1 MRPRMSRPTSP
12 PRESFSRAFQ
22 RKHAGCWPVGHLAG
36 WKGPSGFSSRTTA
49 EQVVLG
55 DKIEG
60 EGVSGKVAVVTGGNA
75 GVGYETALA
84 LALGGAAA
92 VVLACRDPVSGK
104 EAVGRIYAELAAR
117 ARVRGL
123 DTKGEVE
130 SRDLAKTETGSAPD
144 ENETANSFVETK
156 PKPEPLVCCLPI
168 DLESF
173 VSVGEFMV
181 ALNATLSEFLEST
194 RVDLL
199 IHNAG
204 IMPAPC
210 KTTMDGHERTAQ
222 VNFLAPFLLTR
233 LLLPNLQQSPDGPD
247 ALNRSKQRH
256 TTTTRV
262 VFVSSAVHRFSYPGG
277 VRFEERDFSETN
289 RSAKTKTKTKKNHDP
304 VKAYGE
310 SKLCLVLLARMLAVV
325 FSTSSSAE
333 TNCAQ
338 TSKNAVHFHSLHPG
352 AVRTKGSERARL
364 QSGGWLGA
372 VVHFLGKPFLK
383 VRPFQLPKSIP
394 PPRLRIGRTH
404 TVLSLT
410 LVTVQIDYPSLLSI
424 HRPIHAQYTPNK
436 WTDGFFYRY
445 QSAQAGAA
453 TTVRCCQMSDY
464 ESFQK
469 NGGYHVNCELRKPS
483 AHALDVALGRK
494 TVRHAIQET
503 NPYVVGHDCF
513 SAQLRSGKYGF

>member
-1 MRPRMSRPTSP
+1 
-12 PRESFSRAFQ
+12 
-22 RKHAGCWPVGHLAG
+22 L
-36 WKGPSGFSSRTTA
+36 
-49 EQVVLG
+49 
-55 DKIEG
+55 
-60 EGVSGKVAVVTGGNA
+60 
-75 GVGYETALA
+75 
-84 LALGGAAA
+84 
-92 VVLACRDPVSGK
+92 
-104 EAVGRIYAELAAR
+104 
-117 ARVRGL
+117 
-123 DTKGEVE
+123 
-130 SRDLAKTETGSAPD
+130 
-144 ENETANSFVETK
+144 
-156 PKPEPLVCCLPI
+156 
-168 DLESF
+168 
-173 VSVGEFMV
+173 
-181 ALNATLSEFLEST
+181 
-194 RVDLL
+194 
-199 IHNAG
+199 
-204 IMPAPC
+204 
-210 KTTMDGHERTAQ
+210 DGHERTAQ